1 MGVGTNLDTVWGIGK
16 GRFDV
21 TDPSTLTLSNER
33 PSEDHD
39 LSSSP
44 TRSTSSSF
52 QPSAQRTGISLHGFA
67 HVAGGQTHCYLVGT
81 CNVNAGILIA
91 ARSGLRTLP
100 VPNIVRINLTYWRTT
115 TSCVPH
121 GPRNGQQSHMRLSWK
136 GDARGHAQT
145 NTYNTTRAVMEVSR
159 RVGSGLIGEVFQ
171 DLTAEVAIAP
181 GSSHL
186 RPL

>member
-67 HVAGGQTHCYLVGT
+67 HVAGGQTHCYLAGT

-91 ARSGLRTLP
+91 ARSGLRPPRVVCLMGLGMANKVICACPGKAMLGATH
-100 VPNIVRINLTYWRTT
+100 RQTRTT
-115 TSCVPH
+115 QL
-121 GPRNGQQSHMRLSWK
+121 GR
-136 GDARGHAQT
+136 
-145 NTYNTTRAVMEVSR
+145 
-159 RVGSGLIGEVFQ
+159 
-171 DLTAEVAIAP
+171 
-181 GSSHL
+181 
-186 RPL
+186 